1 MKLLL
6 LFATPI
12 LLLLIVTVSFV
23 VCIYLFAK
31 AHGNIKAMSGGR
43 KTVFIISALV
53 PLVLIVLAFTSMSLF
68 SSNARNELAN
78 DIQSGAITV
87 YRVDD
92 TKTSRTQTVALGG
105 NSGAPYLLF
114 DIFADNLYTEESGAD
129 IKIRTREFEGVSQI
143 KRDSV
148 GFVRFLRHGGSLS
161 DANGQESILKKER
174 TKYTRLE
181 TALGTVFEVE
191 EKYPNPNS
199 GRFLYRIYFAASD
212 YSMLISVSY
221 NSEEDL
227 SVRSYPVV
235 SREYAQKLYNL
246 ITSTV
251 KVDPTK
257 LHAVY
262 NLQAI

>member
-6 LFATPI
+6 LFVAPVT
-12 LLLLIVTVSFV
+12 LFLIVMVSFI

-43 KTVFIISALV
+43 KTAFIISALF
-53 PLVLIVLAFTSMSLF
+53 PLVLIVLAFTYMSLF
-68 SSNARNELAN
+68 SINTRNELAN

-105 NSGAPYLLF
+105 NSGAPYLSF

-148 GFVRFLRHGGSLS
+148 GFVRFLRYGGLLS
-161 DANGQESILKKER
+161 DANGRESILKKER
-174 TKYTRLE
+174 TKYTRSE

-191 EKYPNPNS
+191 EKYPYPNS
-199 GRFLYRIYFAASD
+199 GRFLYSIYFSNSD
-212 YSMLISVSY
+212 YSMLISVSFD
-221 NSEEDL
+221 SEEGPG
-227 SVRSYPVV
+227 VRYSPVV

-251 KVDPTK
+251 KVDPAK